1 MHTTHAPRST
11 NGTSTVTTG
20 LLGRL
25 GRWCFDHRR
34 AAVALWLLALVGVF
48 TAAGAVGPA
57 YQDAFDVPKSDSAE
71 GFAVLEEH
79 FAHLGTGGKSGT
91 IVFRAEQGV
100 DDPHVTAAMQ
110 ELFTLV
116 DGGFPDDAG
125 VARHPGATVVSPY
138 SADGAGQ
145 IAREGPL
152 AGRLAYAQVNLAAD
166 VDLTEAS
173 QIGAAIADSAPAI
186 DGLEVLPGGTALGEF
201 EVPETEFI
209 GLAFAVVVLI
219 LAFGSVLAMGLPIA
233 VAVAGVGAGIGLTA
247 LLSTLLTVPDYST
260 MVAMMIGLG
269 VGIDYA
275 LFIVV
280 RYREGLREGLSPR
293 AATTRAMDTAGRSV
307 VFAGLTVVLSLLG
320 ILLIGLASLS
330 GLAVGASVTVLVTMI
345 SSITLLPALLG
356 VAGPRVEIT
365 RWRGV
370 VMAFFAALALLGVGI
385 GVPAL
390 AAGGAMLAI
399 VALLASFVF
408 PQLRRAMRRRAVKP
422 VSETLAYRWS
432 RTIQHNPR
440 RWLVV
445 GTLVLVVLA
454 SPILAMRLGF
464 ADEGNYPEGTATRTA
479 YDLLADGF
487 GDGFNGPFI
496 VTAQPGA
503 DGSLDA
509 VDALRAALAAAPG
522 VAAVTEPTLDDPAAP
537 RAALMTLVPTTA
549 PQDEAT
555 TDLVRDL
562 RGRVIPDVVATS
574 GLDVNITGTAAAN
587 VDYTEYL
594 SGRLLVF
601 FGAVLT
607 LSFVLLMIVFR
618 SVLVPLKAVVMNMLS
633 LAAAY
638 GVVVAVFQWGWGA
651 GLFGISGAP
660 IDAPLPMILFA
671 IVFGVSMDY
680 EVFLLSRVR
689 EEYAKTGDAA
699 GSVADGLA
707 STARVITAA
716 AAIMIVVFGSFVL
729 EADRGA
735 KLFGFSLALA
745 VFLDATLVRMLLVP
759 ATMELLGRRNWWMPK
774 WLDRI
779 LPRLA
784 VEPASSDAPAPSSLP
799 GDIPAP
805 AVVADQPERVS
816 A

>member
-1 MHTTHAPRST
+1 MSEPHEPHPPTRARVLP
-11 NGTSTVTTG
+11 TVG
-20 LLGRL
+20 LLARL
-25 GRWCFDHRR
+25 GRWCFDHRL
-34 AAVALWLLALVGVF
+34 AAVGLWIVALVGVF
-48 TAAGAVGPA
+48 GAVGTVGPA
-57 YQDAFDVPKSDSAE
+57 YEDAFDVPNSDSAE

-79 FAHLGTGGKSGT
+79 FAHLGAGGRSGT
-91 IVFRAEQGV
+91 IVFSAEQGV
-100 DDPHVTAAMQ
+100 DDPHVMAAMQ

-116 DGGFPDDAG
+116 DSGFPDDAG

-138 SADGAGQ
+138 SAEGAGQ
-145 IAREGPL
+145 IARDGPL
-152 AGRLAYAQVNLAAD
+152 SDQLAYAQVNLAAD
-166 VDLTEAS
+166 IGLTEAS
-173 QIGAAIADSAPAI
+173 QIGAAIADHAPVI

-201 EVPETEFI
+201 AVPETEFI
-209 GLAFAVVVLI
+209 GLAFAVVILI
-219 LAFGSVLAMGLPIA
+219 LAFGSVLAMGLPLA
-233 VAVAGVGAGIGLTA
+233 VAVAGVGAGVGLTA

-260 MVAMMIGLG
+260 TVAIMIGLG

-280 RYREGLREGLSPR
+280 RYREGLHEGLSPR

-330 GLAVGASVTVLVTMI
+330 GLAIGASVTVLVTMI
-345 SSITLLPALLG
+345 SAITLLPALLG
-356 VAGPRVEIT
+356 VAGPRIEVT

-370 VMAFFAALALLGVGI
+370 LMAAFVALALLGVGI

-390 AAGGAMLAI
+390 TAGGGVLAI
-399 VALLASFVF
+399 VALLTSFVL
-408 PQLRRAMRRRAVKP
+408 PALRRAVPRRAVKP

-432 RTIQHNPR
+432 RTIQRRPR
-440 RWLVV
+440 RWLVA

-454 SPILAMRLGF
+454 SPILGLRLGF
-464 ADEGNYPEGTATRTA
+464 SDEGNAPDGTPTRVA

-487 GDGFNGPFI
+487 GDGFNGPFV
-496 VTAQPGA
+496 VTAELGTR
-503 DGSLDA
+503 GSLEA
-509 VDALRAALAAAPG
+509 VDTLRAALAAAPG
-522 VAAVTEPTLDDPAAP
+522 VAAVSEPVLDDPAAP
-537 RAALMTLVPTTA
+537 TAAVMTLIPTTA

-555 TDLVRDL
+555 TDLVGDL
-562 RGRVIPDVVATS
+562 RDRVIPTAVAS
-574 GLDVNITGTAAAN
+574 AGLDVNITGSAAAN

-594 SGRLLVF
+594 SGRIPLF
-601 FGAVLT
+601 FGAVLAV
-607 LSFVLLMIVFR
+607 SFLLLMVVFR

-651 GLFGISGAP
+651 DLFGISGAP
-660 IDAPLPMILFA
+660 IEAPLPLILFA

-699 GSVADGLA
+699 RSVADGLA

-716 AAIMIVVFGSFVL
+716 ALIMIVVFGSFVL
-729 EADRGA
+729 EADRGS

-759 ATMELLGRRNWWMPK
+759 AAMELLGDKNWWMPK
-774 WLDRI
+774 WLDRLI
-779 LPRLA
+779 PHVA
-784 VEPASSDAPAPSSLP
+784 VDRPVTEPAFELEPDADP
-799 GDIPAP
+799 IPT
-805 AVVADQPERVS
+805 DEREPVGV
-816 A
+816 